1 MDSTKNIIDFIR
13 YGYSKEKLYF
23 SFNGEF
29 KNLKNN
35 AILKLFINN
44 QEFEFPILAGLQNM
58 ILNEIQVIVF
68 CLHDNI
74 EIEIPQKDIIGK
86 NINFKFSLINN
97 NIIIQKF
104 PLYKDFIIK
113 IEDLNLRNW
122 YI

>member
-1 MDSTKNIIDFIR
+1 
-13 YGYSKEKLYF
+13 
-23 SFNGEF
+23 
-29 KNLKNN
+29 
-35 AILKLFINN
+35 
-44 QEFEFPILAGLQNM
+44 M

-74 EIEIPQKDIIGK
+74 EIEIPQKDIIDK